1 VEREVSNSATTAA
14 PSEAALRTADHLRRF
29 MPLYVFGTVW
39 ALMLML
45 FPTIQNRGGDGDTVA
60 ARGSDEVAVE
70 IDDPSGVVDP
80 VAGADGT
87 VTTEV
92 GVDGTPASGGGST
105 PGAAPRA
112 RTTNRTGGGP
122 ATGVDTP
129 ATGTGTTRGGLE
141 CAAGV
146 RQIPISTYAAPCQ
159 AKFEGDNGGA
169 THRGVTGE
177 KILILERKA
186 PESANSQAVAAIS
199 EGAGF
204 ADAETAR
211 AVKNV
216 WLDYFNKTYELYG
229 RQVDYQIFD
238 STGNGTEEAQG
249 KGIEAACNDATAIEK
264 DRKAFAV
271 FNGSIPF
278 AQCAGER
285 QLPVFTAAA
294 YYPESFYRKY
304 HPYLYHVIMECERIA
319 YQVAEYIGK
328 RLHGKPARFAGDAAL
343 QGKTRAFGT
352 YVPDNDGYQQCV
364 DLTEKTVKEEYGAN
378 PGPRY
383 SYQLDVSRFPDQAAQ
398 AAVLFKSEGVTT
410 VILACDPI
418 SIIFLTQAATNQEY
432 SPEWFLIGVALQ
444 DTDNF
449 GRSYDQAQVD
459 GHMFGMS
466 QLGATEKVLGPNS
479 EPGRL
484 FKQVTG
490 QDIPPGTD
498 GDYFLL
504 THMYNLLQAA
514 GPNLNP
520 QTMDAGGHALPPGGA
535 PAFPL
540 GYWSLADGPNG
551 QAGATDHTEIDDS
564 REIYYVGSATSK
576 ADGKK
581 GAFLEVN
588 GGQRYRN
595 GEWPKTD
602 PAVYP
607 KG

>member
-1 VEREVSNSATTAA
+1 MSETRGTSAGGAA
-14 PSEAALRTADHLRRF
+14 PSAAALRAADHLRKF
-29 MPLYVFGTVW
+29 APLYVFGTVW

-45 FPTIQNRGGDGDTVA
+45 FPTINGDSDQSVQTGAPSQVEGVDRGA
-60 ARGSDEVAVE
+60 AAGSDIASMVDGSSGLV
-70 IDDPSGVVDP
+70 SGV
-80 VAGADGT
+80 
-87 VTTEV
+87 
-92 GVDGTPASGGGST
+92 SGSAT
-105 PGAAPRA
+105 A
-112 RTTNRTGGGP
+112 TGGRGVN
-122 ATGVDTP
+122 AAVQGTGV
-129 ATGTGTTRGGLE
+129 TRGGIKCE
-141 CAAGV
+141 PGV
-146 RQIPISTYAAPCQ
+146 RQVPISAYAAPCQ
-159 AKFEGDNGGA
+159 AKFEGQNGGA
-169 THRGVTGE
+169 TFRGVTGD
-177 KILILERKA
+177 KILVLERKA

-229 RQVDYQIFD
+229 RRVDYQIFD
-238 STGNGTEEAQG
+238 QTGNGTEEAQG

-328 RLHGKPARFAGDAAL
+328 RLHDKPAKFAGDDAL
-343 QGKTRAFGT
+343 KGKKRAFGT

-364 DLTEKTVKEEYGAN
+364 DLTEKVVKDQYGAN

-383 SYQLDVSRFPDQAAQ
+383 SYQLDVSRFPEQAAQ

-432 SPEWFLIGVALQ
+432 RPEWFLIGVALQ

-449 GRSYDQAQVD
+449 GRAYDQAQVD

-466 QLGATEKVLGPNS
+466 QLGATEKVVGPNS

-490 QDIPPGTD
+490 KEIPAGTD

-514 GPNLNP
+514 GPELTP
-520 QTMDAGGHALPPGGA
+520 QTMDAGGHALPPAGA
-535 PAFPL
+535 PSFPL
-540 GYWSLADGPNG
+540 GYWSLADGPDG
-551 QAGATDHTEIDDS
+551 KAGATDHTEIDDS

-576 ADGKK
+576 ADNKK

-595 GEWPKTD
+595 GEWPRTD

>member
-1 VEREVSNSATTAA
+1 MTDESTASARQ
-14 PSEAALRTADHLRRF
+14 PSEAALRTATHLRRF
-29 MPLYVFGTVW
+29 APLYTFGTVW

-45 FPTIQNRGGDGDTVA
+45 FPTISDRGNDERSSVAAGGQSATFDVVGDASGSTVDTVA
-60 ARGSDEVAVE
+60 VS
-70 IDDPSGVVDP
+70 
-80 VAGADGT
+80 DGT
-87 VTTEV
+87 DSIAPV
-92 GVDGTPASGGGST
+92 GNTMPAGSPQRQPAGTPT
-105 PGAAPRA
+105 PGA
-112 RTTNRTGGGP
+112 GP
-122 ATGVDTP
+122 PSAAVPQVGAGV
-129 ATGTGTTRGGLE
+129 TRGGLE
-141 CAAGV
+141 CKQGV
-146 RQIPISTYAAPCQ
+146 RQIPVSSYAAPCQ
-159 AKFEGDNGGA
+159 AKFDGDNGG
-169 THRGVTGE
+169 TTYRGVTGD

-204 ADAETAR
+204 ASEETTE
-211 AVKNV
+211 AVKKV
-216 WLDYFNKTYELYG
+216 WLDYFNKSYELYG

-249 KGIEAACNDATAIEK
+249 KGIEAACNDATAIVK

-328 RLHGKPARFAGDAAL
+328 RLLDKPATWAGAAAL
-343 QGKTRAFGT
+343 QSQKRKFGV

-364 DLTEKTVKEEYGAN
+364 DLTEKVGKEQYGA
-378 PGPRY
+378 PASTRY
-383 SYQLDVSRFPDQAAQ
+383 NYQLDVSRFPDQAAQ

-410 VILACDPI
+410 VVLACDPI
-418 SIIFLTQAATNQEY
+418 SVIFLTQAATNQDY
-432 SPEWFLIGVALQ
+432 YPEWFLIGVALQ

-466 QLGATEKVLGPNS
+466 QLGSTEKILGPRS

-504 THMYNLLQAA
+504 THMFNLLQAA
-514 GPNLNP
+514 GPNLTP
-520 QTMDAGGHALPPGGA
+520 ESMDAGGHALPPGGA
-535 PAFPL
+535 PDFPL
-540 GYWSLADGPNG
+540 GYWSLADGPSG
-551 QAGATDHTEIDDS
+551 KAGGHDHTQIDDS
-564 REIYYVGSATSK
+564 REIYYVASATSK

-581 GAFLEVN
+581 GAFIEVD
-588 GGQRYRN
+588 GGRRYRN
-595 GEWPKTD
+595 GEWPNAA
-602 PAVYP
+602 PAIYP

>member
-1 VEREVSNSATTAA
+1 MVEQDGSTRVSAA
-14 PSEAALRTADHLRRF
+14 PSEAALRTAEHLRRF

-45 FPTIQNRGGDGDTVA
+45 FPTIQNRGGGDDTVTA
-60 ARGSDEVAVE
+60 GERDATSETE
-70 IDDPSGVVDP
+70 VVDP
-80 VAGADGT
+80 GASDSAAIATEVAG
-87 VTTEV
+87 E
-92 GVDGTPASGGGST
+92 TPASGGGTGPDVST
-105 PGAAPRA
+105 RAETGRRSGGGAPAQTAAAAAPAVGSGLTRA
-112 RTTNRTGGGP
+112 GS
-122 ATGVDTP
+122 
-129 ATGTGTTRGGLE
+129 E

-169 THRGVTGE
+169 TYRGVTADR
-177 KILILERKA
+177 ILIVERKA

-204 ADAETAR
+204 ANADTAR

-249 KGIEAACNDATAIEK
+249 RGIEAACNDATAIVK
-264 DRKAFAV
+264 DRKAFAA

-285 QLPVFTAAA
+285 ELPVFTAAA

-319 YQVAEYIGK
+319 YQVAEYLGK
-328 RLHGKPARFAGDAAL
+328 RLHGKPAKFAGDAAL
-343 QGKTRAFGT
+343 QRRTRAFGV

-364 DLTEKTVKEEYGAN
+364 DLTEKTLKEDYGAQ

-383 SYQLDVSRFPDQAAQ
+383 NYQLDVSRFPDQAAQ

-410 VILACDPI
+410 VVLACDPI

-432 SPEWFLIGVALQ
+432 YPEWFLIGVALQ

-449 GRSYDQAQVD
+449 GRSYDQKQVD

-490 QDIPPGTD
+490 QNIPPGTD

-504 THMYNLLQAA
+504 THMFNLLQAA
-514 GPNLNP
+514 GPTLNP
-520 QTMDAGGHALPPGGA
+520 QTMDAGAHALPPGGA
-535 PAFPL
+535 PDFAL
-540 GYWSLADGPNG
+540 GYWSLADGPSG
-551 QAGATDHTEIDDS
+551 KAGATDHTQIDDS

-595 GEWPKTD
+595 GEWPKSD